1 MYKNKSKNEVKLSET
16 LGNFIHQDKIKVK
29 FHETGINK
37 MWREMMGDMVADST
51 NSISVKGNKLIIVVN
66 SSPLKHELSFNK
78 EKLIAM
84 VNEKLGY
91 EYINEVVI
99 R

>member
-1 MYKNKSKNEVKLSET
+1 MNKYKNKNEVKLSET
-16 LGNFIHQDKIKVK
+16 LGNFIQQDRIKAK

-37 MWREMMGDMVADST
+37 MWRELMGDMVADST

-78 EKLIAM
+78 EKLIAL

-91 EYINEVVI
+91 EYINEVLI

>member
-1 MYKNKSKNEVKLSET
+1 MYRNKSKNEVKLSET
-16 LGNFIHQDKIKVK
+16 LGNFIQQDKIKVK

-37 MWREMMGDMVADST
+37 MWRELMGDMVADST
-51 NSISVKGNKLIIVVN
+51 YSISVKGNKLIIIVN
-66 SSPLKHELSFNK
+66 SSPLKYELSFNK
-78 EKLIAM
+78 EKLIAL